1 MADMLDSSALAR
13 WRANPLSFIEQVLR
27 DPETGEPFELFDAQR
42 EFLAGAFTLTDDRR
56 LAYPEQV
63 FGAIKKSGKSAT
75 AAMHL
80 LTMTLVH
87 GGRFAEGYAVANDFE
102 QAQGRVFQAVRRIV
116 ECSPYL
122 KREAQITQNRITF
135 PETGAVITAIASDYA
150 GAAGANPVVSSFDEL
165 WGFVSERSRRL
176 WDEMV
181 PPPTRKVACRLTTT
195 YAGFSGESQLLEEL
209 YHRGLAQPQVGT
221 SLHAGDGLLMAWH
234 HDPVAPWQNEAWLAQ
249 MRRLLRPN
257 QYLRM
262 IENRFVTTETS
273 FIDLAAWDRCVRPE
287 LGAVPSNPSLP
298 VWVGVDASVRHD
310 SSAVVAVTYKDDV
323 VRLVF
328 HRIFT
333 PSPNDPIKFADIE
346 VMLLDLHKRF
356 SVRKVL
362 FDPYQMVA
370 TAQRLAKA
378 GVKVEEFPQTVPN
391 LTAAS
396 QQLFDL
402 IQGQALV
409 CYPSEAMRLAASR
422 CIAIESA
429 RGWRITK
436 EKQSHKIDVIVALA
450 MAAYAAVKGQNESSY
465 DTTYRGFDPNYRDP
479 DAPPPTPGWKLR
491 GFGSRAEAEAYK
503 ARMRALYG
511 PTVSF
516 AWDFG

>member
-1 MADMLDSSALAR
+1 
-13 WRANPLSFIEQVLR
+13 
-27 DPETGEPFELFDAQR
+27 
-42 EFLAGAFTLTDDRR
+42 
-56 LAYPEQV
+56 
-63 FGAIKKSGKSAT
+63 
-75 AAMHL
+75 MHL

-122 KREAQITQNRITF
+122 KREVQITQNRISF

-165 WGFVSERSRRL
+165 WAFVSERSRRL

-209 YHRGLAQPQVGT
+209 YRRGMAQPQVGT

-234 HDPVAPWQNEAWLAQ
+234 HEPVAPWQTEAWLAQ
-249 MRRLLRPN
+249 MRGSLRPN
-257 QYLRM
+257 QFLRM
-262 IENRFVTTETS
+262 IENRFVTTESS
-273 FIDLAAWDRCVRPE
+273 FIDLAAWDRCVCPE
-287 LGAVPSNPSLP
+287 LGAVPSDPLLP
-298 VWVGVDASVRHD
+298 VWIGVDASVRRD
-310 SSAVVAVTYKDDV
+310 SSAIVAVTYKNGA

-333 PSPNDPIKFADIE
+333 PSPSDPIDFETLEAT
-346 VMLLDLHKRF
+346 LLDLHRRF

-396 QQLFDL
+396 QQLFEL
-402 IQGQALV
+402 IQGNSLV
-409 CYPSEAMRLAASR
+409 CYPNAEMRLAVSR
-422 CIAIESA
+422 CVAVESS
-429 RGWRITK
+429 RGWRIAK
-436 EKQSHKIDVIVALA
+436 EKQTHKIDVVVALA
-450 MAAYAAVKGQNESSY
+450 MAAHAAVQGHAEPGY
-465 DTTYRGFDPNYRDP
+465 DYTYAGFRDP
-479 DAPPPTPGWKLR
+479 APAQKQPGWQLA
-491 GFGSRAEAEAYK
+491 GFASREDGEAYK

-511 PTVSF
+511 ATCSF
-516 AWDFG
+516 PWDFG